1 MSADLKVFIDLLK
14 QDLQTLSQLEDV
26 LQQERDSLEQSD
38 IETLQRIIECKLPL
52 LQQIESHARTRTQWV
67 SQTGLPIER
76 FLSLLKEKAPPVM
89 KLYRQCESSLANI
102 HKLNEVNG
110 RIIARSQQ
118 RTTKMMQIIRGQSQ
132 QMQLYGKNGTEKSVG
147 EAQAIAQA

>member
-38 IETLQRIIECKLPL
+38 IETLQRIIESKLPL
-52 LQQIESHARTRTQWV
+52 LQQIESHARARMQWV
-67 SQTGLPIER
+67 SQTGLSIDR

-89 KLYRQCESSLANI
+89 KLYRQCESCLANI

-132 QMQLYGKNGTEKSVG
+132 HMQLYGKNGAEKSVG
-147 EAQAIAQA
+147 EGQAIAQA